1 MEKEIIL
8 ASASPRRKA
17 LLEQIGLQFSVLVS
31 EAEEKWQGNDPAE
44 IVQSLA
50 LAKAEAVAGKWNQEK
65 NGKRGKVEKQE
76 TGAVIIGADT
86 VVVQDGKI
94 LGKPQDEEDAFKMLM
109 SLRGRAHQVFTGVA
123 VLDIEDGQIR
133 KKILHAEKTE
143 VFVHSMSA
151 EEIRRYVASGE
162 PMDKAGAYGI
172 QGRFAAFIDGIQGDY
187 YNVVG
192 LPVAYVYQ
200 VLKQKL

>member
-17 LLEQIGLQFSVLVS
+17 LLEQIGLPFSVLVS
-31 EAEEKWQGNDPAE
+31 EAEEKWQGNDPVE

-123 VLDIEDGQIR
+123 VLDIEDGQVR

>member
-123 VLDIEDGQIR
+123 VLDTEDGQVR
-133 KKILHAEKTE
+133 EKILHAEKTE

>member
-76 TGAVIIGADT
+76 TGVVIIGADT

>member
-123 VLDIEDGQIR
+123 VLDIEDGQVR

-143 VFVHSMSA
+143 VFVH
-151 EEIRRYVASGE
+151 
-162 PMDKAGAYGI
+162 
-172 QGRFAAFIDGIQGDY
+172 
-187 YNVVG
+187 
-192 LPVAYVYQ
+192 
-200 VLKQKL
+200 